1 MRVLHVCTDLEGNGA
16 QRMLVRL
23 VGALRR
29 ERFACEVVALGGEGP
44 LAAPLRELGV
54 PVTVLALRR
63 DGANAW
69 RALRL
74 VATLR
79 RFAPDVTHT
88 WLGHANLVGGLLAR
102 ALGAGRV
109 LWTVRHGEP
118 VPAHAAASTRLAT
131 RACARLARRV
141 PDRVVCCAER
151 ALEAHV
157 AAGYPRERMSV
168 LPNGF
173 DLERFRPD
181 PAARAALRAS
191 LGIADDERVIALPA
205 RFHPVKDHRCFVEA
219 AARLAPLAPGARFL
233 LCGAGVGWD
242 AALLA
247 AWIDEAGLRERF
259 VLLPPRPDAERLF
272 AACDV
277 VTLTSRSEGF
287 PNVLAEAMA
296 CGVPCVATDVGA
308 AREIVGDAG
317 LVVPP
322 ADPDAVAAAWQA
334 LLLASP
340 EQRAAL
346 SAAARRRIAERY
358 RIEDVARRY
367 EQLYLDLATCG
378 PRLAEAR
385 LANSATGG
393 ARLRS

>member
-1 MRVLHVCTDLEGNGA
+1 MRILHVCTDLEANGA
-16 QRMLVRL
+16 QGMLVRL
-23 VGALRR
+23 VGALGR
-29 ERFACEVVALGGEGP
+29 EDFACEVVALGGKAP

-54 PVTVLALRR
+54 PVTVLGLRR
-63 DGANAW
+63 DGTNAW

-74 VATLR
+74 AATLR

-102 ALGAGRV
+102 AVGAGSV
-109 LWTVRHGEP
+109 LWTVRHGEA
-118 VPAHAAASTRLAT
+118 VPTHAAASTRLAT
-131 RACARLARRV
+131 RACARLARFV
-141 PDRVVCCAER
+141 PDHVVCCAER

-191 LGIADDERVIALPA
+191 LGIADQERVLALPA
-205 RFHPVKDHRCFVEA
+205 RLHPVKDHRCFVAA
-219 AARLAPLAPGARFL
+219 AARLAPLAPEARFV

-242 AALLA
+242 NARLA

-259 VLLPPRPDAERLF
+259 VLLPPRPDVERLF

-308 AREIVGDAG
+308 ARAIVGDTG
-317 LVVPP
+317 LVVLPG
-322 ADPDAVAAAWQA
+322 DPDALAAAWLA
-334 LLLASP
+334 LILASP
-340 EQRAAL
+340 ERRAVL
-346 SAAARRRIAERY
+346 GAAARRRIAERY
-358 RIEDVARRY
+358 SIAAVARRY
-367 EQLYLDLATCG
+367 EQLYLELATCG
-378 PRLAEAR
+378 PRFADAR
-385 LANSATGG
+385 LAGSATGG